1 MTFRAGYFLGGWR
14 ARGGILEVLRIA
26 FPLILAS
33 AGHAINMFTDRMMLQ
48 WYSTDA
54 MAAAFPAGIT
64 SFALNC
70 FFVGTVGYAGSFV
83 AQYTGAGR
91 EERVGV
97 SVWQAIH
104 MAFIGALCMLPFA
117 WFAPEIFRAFGH
129 DPRIQPLE
137 VAYFRIMAVS
147 TAVPL
152 LMIAFSTF
160 WSGRGKTLM
169 IMCVNLFVT
178 LVNIPLNYA
187 MIFGLRIPL
196 PGLGDLVIPE
206 MGVPGAAWATVGAG
220 FCGMIVFA
228 IAFFRRSAR
237 KRFATLGPIFDG
249 DLFRRLVR
257 FGAPTGLHL
266 LLDLLSFNIF
276 IILMGK
282 ISVTVLAAATVAFS
296 INALAF
302 TPMLGVGQTVSILVG
317 QGVGGND
324 IPYAIR
330 VLRSA
335 RTLTLGYMFL
345 MAVFFVLYPDPI
357 FRSFRLVPGGEVESI
372 TRVMLYFISAYLLF
386 DGMAILYSSAI
397 KGAGDT
403 CVAMWIGILMAWF
416 AYAFPSMICFYL
428 FTRSPLA
435 GRLGAE
441 LANQA
446 ALWSM
451 WTVCVLYIMGCGSLY
466 YLRYKTGKWKSMKV
480 IESVAQTDP
489 PSETPE
495 AGL

>member
-1 MTFRAGYFLGGWR
+1 MKFRTGYFLGGWR
-14 ARGGILEVLRIA
+14 ARGGILEVLKIA
-26 FPLILAS
+26 LPLILAS
-33 AGHAINMFTDRMMLQ
+33 AGHAVNLFTDRMMLQ

-54 MAAAFPAGIT
+54 MAAAFPAGLT

-91 EERVGV
+91 EKRVGV
-97 SVWQAIH
+97 SVWQAII
-104 MAFIGALCMLPFA
+104 MAFIGGVCMLPFA

-129 DPRIQPLE
+129 DLRIQPLE
-137 VAYFRIMAVS
+137 VSYFRIMTVS
-147 TAVPL
+147 AAVPL

-187 MIFGLRIPL
+187 MIFGIRISL
-196 PGLGDLVIPE
+196 PGIGDVAIPE

-220 FCGMIVFA
+220 ACGMTVFA
-228 IAFFRRSAR
+228 VAFFRRSTR
-237 KRFATLGPIFDG
+237 IRFATLGPIFDR

-266 LLDLLSFNIF
+266 LLDLLSFNVF
-276 IILMGK
+276 IVLMGK

-296 INALAF
+296 INSLAF

-324 IPYAIR
+324 IPYAVR

-335 RTLTLGYMFL
+335 RTLTLGYMLL

-357 FRSFRLVPGGEVESI
+357 FRSFRLEPGGEVENT
-372 TRVMLYFISAYLLF
+372 TRIMLYFISAYLLF
-386 DGMAILYSSAI
+386 DGMGIIYSSAI

-403 CVAMWIGILMAWF
+403 RVAMWIGILMGWF
-416 AYAFPSMICFYL
+416 AYAIPSSICFYL
-428 FTRSPLA
+428 FTKSPLA
-435 GRLGAE
+435 HRLGPG
-441 LANQA
+441 LADQF

-451 WTVCVLYIMGCGSLY
+451 WTVCVLHITGCGTLY
-466 YLRYKTGKWKSMKV
+466 YLRYRTGKWKSMKV
-480 IESVAQTDP
+480 IESAPPAD
-489 PSETPE
+489 PSEAAPD
-495 AGL
+495 A